1 MIFQKNPPKTFFF
14 PHITSCHDVND
25 VAYDEWCVELWAPI
39 NLFKSKKLLY
49 GHQPLFRF
57 SSQRSFWT
65 KHNPKNS
72 KFVYKTFSTQE
83 ANQESL
89 PNYNFYPI
97 AGFWSVYIKM
107 NLKTTNTLKQNETF
121 TTFVIQNLM
130 QNTQPKPK
138 LILEQTK
145 SSCSTT

>member
-1 MIFQKNPPKTFFF
+1 MVINPYLGSAPKPIFEPK
-14 PHITSCHDVND
+14 
-25 VAYDEWCVELWAPI
+25 
-39 NLFKSKKLLY
+39 KS
-49 GHQPLFRF
+49 
-57 SSQRSFWT
+57 
-65 KHNPKNS
+65 KNS
-72 KFVYKTFSTQE
+72 KFVNKTFSTQE

-97 AGFWSVYIKM
+97 ASFWSVYIKM
-107 NLKTTNTLKQNETF
+107 NLKTTNTPKQNETF

-138 LILEQTK
+138 LMHEQTK

>member
-1 MIFQKNPPKTFFF
+1 
-14 PHITSCHDVND
+14 
-25 VAYDEWCVELWAPI
+25 
-39 NLFKSKKLLY
+39 
-49 GHQPLFRF
+49 
-57 SSQRSFWT
+57 
-65 KHNPKNS
+65 
-72 KFVYKTFSTQE
+72 
-83 ANQESL
+83 
-89 PNYNFYPI
+89 
-97 AGFWSVYIKM
+97 M